1 MDGDRLI
8 LGSDRTAVSDGSHP
22 AWAILIVHE
31 GLGFGRQVRPT
42 GYKVMP
48 RFAPRRNDRSPGSYS
63 RTPACDRRETVCIG
77 APIRTSLAGAVRQ
90 RPGRCAPAPPVAP
103 PRPAPQEA
111 VRSGRGNGRLRSNQ
125 VYNPGLH
132 STDTVRAACI
142 QAGLRIA
149 WGSSVP
155 SSPAPGAHRCAA
167 AGLDRPYSPSPGLPC
182 RMQRLADKVRRAS
195 LHPTPSNRSNPN
207 LHMRSRTVQDPTR
220 SDTVRHIRS

>member
-48 RFAPRRNDRSPGSYS
+48 RFASRMNDRSPGSYS

-103 PRPAPQEA
+103 PQPAPQEA

-142 QAGLRIA
+142 QGLVR
-149 WGSSVP
+149 GSL
-155 SSPAPGAHRCAA
+155 GAR
-167 AGLDRPYSPSPGLPC
+167 PC
-182 RMQRLADKVRRAS
+182 RQALRLGRTAARLRGLTARTAQALGYHAECS
-195 LHPTPSNRSNPN
+195 G
-207 LHMRSRTVQDPTR
+207 SRTKSAAPHSIRHVQQVK
-220 SDTVRHIRS
+220 S